1 MSLKSENW
9 KEILQQVREGIQ
21 KQNAVV
27 KTEDDIVSEEIDA
40 LLENFDEP
48 VLQEVTDKEVEALKN
63 LSKDMQSVLKGYQS
77 IVKMGDKELKDSK
90 YNKDYE
96 AVLKARDTIFSLIGK
111 VNTQKIMNKEE
122 SELDEAKVKEYKGI
136 AYFENRKDAESHMKK
151 FAPKGRIVEYERG
164 YAIQV
169 RTSGPYLNKSG
180 KIDEE
185 VDLDEGKYSAYSD
198 LLLMKARIIDKEGPD
213 SDKLPAVNSQIKIV
227 LKKLGIKEEVT
238 KEIVTESKL
247 TEKNMLG
254 RLAKSMELN
263 EENKTKLFDY
273 FDKGELEQ

>member
-1 MSLKSENW
+1 MSFKSENW

-21 KQNAVV
+21 EQNAVV

-40 LLENFDEP
+40 LLENFDVP
-48 VLQEVTDKEVEALKN
+48 VVEENLQEVTDKEVDALKK

-96 AVLKARDTIFSLIGK
+96 AVLKARDTIFTLIGK
-111 VNTQKIMNKEE
+111 VNTQKIMNKEDVVE
-122 SELDEAKVKEYKGI
+122 EEL
-136 AYFENRKDAESHMKK
+136 S
-151 FAPKGRIVEYERG
+151 VEK
-164 YAIQV
+164 
-169 RTSGPYLNKSG
+169 T
-180 KIDEE
+180 ID
-185 VDLDEGKYSAYSD
+185 
-198 LLLMKARIIDKEGPD
+198 
-213 SDKLPAVNSQIKIV
+213 
-227 LKKLGIKEEVT
+227 
-238 KEIVTESKL
+238 KL

-263 EENKTKLFDY
+263 EDNKTKLFDY

>member
-1 MSLKSENW
+1 MSFKSENW

-111 VNTQKIMNKEE
+111 VNIQKIMNKEE